1 MQQKRKPSLTENGDF
16 MKLRI
21 PESKKD
27 KDWYIFQAKRLVP
40 SVNSLPVDDYDEM
53 NKLYKFVNNDF
64 DGFENEIQHYCGNL
78 EEYGMTKERLV
89 PYNPIPQ
96 KLEVLKGELLSM
108 GNTMRIILLT
118 AQAHRNRDKEL
129 HDLIMR
135 SVNEEL
141 RLELEAMKA
150 QMEGMAPEEVQQ
162 LIEQLRTEIAPQDI
176 DLKTFSS
183 EAEITFNKL
192 LNYTFYDQDIQTK
205 KLETFTDTVVVDRF
219 FVYPGWK
226 HGKPYIK
233 ILNPLH
239 VGFNKAPDV
248 PFIQHGDYVWHRDEI
263 TLADA
268 IQEYQNKLSED
279 DMGKLYQFGF
289 NSSPQVTKD
298 HIEKPVFD
306 QTRWYSLLAQE
317 YGKSFND
324 KGVGTHQG
332 IGHSHINWTATIFRT
347 HLEFKAFKEVIF
359 FSYMDEDGIP
369 VEVMLP
375 GKADIIPDYASEID
389 FVNKFGEESCKYV
402 WSDEEGRTYE
412 AECLWVPRRYEV
424 TRLGENV
431 YVDYREV
438 PYQPDNVENPFTKF
452 ELTYKGGIVNSRNA
466 KFVSLLQRALPYA
479 FQLMA
484 VENLVDRE
492 IADYVGH
499 EKVID
504 VQQIPDELASN
515 ALDGQGNPAAITDKS
530 LQAEIIARKT
540 KTRFVDSMQT
550 SNGLPPPPTRT
561 LGVQHAVVDTS
572 PGILALKN
580 LTQQINMQCGLS
592 MGISPQRESMAIPGT
607 NVTDNRQSLVQS
619 TLSTQTYFY
628 YHDRVWQ
635 SILSEHLYNLKTWIK
650 KVFEDGKTK
659 EHQLQYVLQNGAVE
673 VLKVTPE
680 TLEKME
686 DVGLFIGN
694 AAQDKLYFNIM
705 QNNMQAL
712 FQNMDGD
719 IAGISGV
726 LKSIVS
732 TNSIEQVHKEIQV
745 IGQRNQ
751 KMMQA
756 QEEAKQKTIEMQ
768 KKAQIDMMNYQS
780 ELKLIN
786 DLKLLEERQAL
797 EMKIAELEADR
808 LRLANDVNRDNVD
821 DNLSLEREKMAFEA
835 VENQKDRDVDIQKAK
850 ISASKKPASK

>member
-1 MQQKRKPSLTENGDF
+1 MQQKRKPALTENGDF

-40 SVNSLPVDDYDEM
+40 SMNSLPVHDYDEM

-64 DGFENEIQHYCGNL
+64 DGFEEEIQHYCGNL

-129 HDLIMR
+129 RSLIMR

-141 RLELEAMKA
+141 RLELEAMEA
-150 QMEGMAPEEVQQ
+150 QMQGMPEEQVQQ
-162 LIEQLRTEIAPQDI
+162 LIEQLRTEIAPKDI
-176 DLKTFSS
+176 DIKNFSS

-192 LNYTFYDQDIQTK
+192 LNYTFYDQDINTK
-205 KLETFTDTVVVDRF
+205 KLETFTDTVIVDRF

-239 VGFNKAPDV
+239 IGFNKAPDV
-248 PFIQHGDYVWHRDEI
+248 PFVQHGDYVWYRDEI

-268 IQEYQNKLSED
+268 LQEYQNKLNDED
-279 DMGKLYQFGF
+279 LQHLYQFGF
-289 NSSPQVTKD
+289 NSSPQVTKE

-306 QTRWYSLLAQE
+306 QTRWFSLLAQE

-324 KGVGTHQG
+324 KGVGMHQG
-332 IGHSHINWTATIFRT
+332 IGHSHVNWTASIFRT

-359 FSYMDEDGIP
+359 LKYTDEDGVP
-369 VEVMLP
+369 VEIMLP
-375 GKADIIPDYASEID
+375 GKADVIPDYASEID
-389 FVNKFGEESCKYV
+389 FINKFNEESCKYV

-431 YVDYREV
+431 YVDFREV

-466 KFVSLLQRALPYA
+466 RFISLLQRALPYA

-499 EKVID
+499 EKVVD
-504 VQQIPDELASN
+504 VQQIPDELATN
-515 ALDGQGNPAAITDKS
+515 AINGEGNPSAVTDKS

-550 SNGLPPPPTRT
+550 TNGLQVPHTRGK
-561 LGVQHAVVDTS
+561 GVEHAVIDTS
-572 PGILALKN
+572 PGISALKN
-580 LTQQINMQCGLS
+580 LTQQINMQCGLA
-592 MGISPQRESMAIPGT
+592 MGISPQREAMAIPGT
-607 NVTDNRQSLVQS
+607 NVSDNRQSLVQS

-650 KVFEDGKTK
+650 KVFEDDKVTD
-659 EHQLQYVLQNGAVE
+659 HQLQYVLPNGSVE

-680 TLEKME
+680 TLQKLE
-686 DVGLFIGN
+686 DIGLYIGN
-694 AAQDKLYFNIM
+694 AAQDKLYFNII

-719 IAGISGV
+719 LAAISGAV
-726 LKSIVS
+726 KAIVS
-732 TNSIEQVHKEIQV
+732 SNSIEEVHKEMQM
-745 IGQRNQ
+745 IGESTRR
-751 KMMQA
+751 KMIA
-756 QEEAKQKTIEMQ
+756 VEEAKQKTVDMQ
-768 KKAQIDMMNYQS
+768 KKAQMEMLDYQA
-780 ELKLIN
+780 ELKLVN
-786 DLKLLEERQAL
+786 DLKTLEEKQKL
-797 EMKIAELEADR
+797 EMRIAELEADR
-808 LRLANDVNRDNVD
+808 LRIANDVNKNSTADS
-821 DNLSLEREKMAFEA
+821 LELEREKMAFEA
-835 VENQKDRDVDIQKAK
+835 VENQKDRDVEIQKAK